1 MQQSIFR
8 IIALLI
14 VTIFLSISCSNDK
27 TPSAVHIMTI
37 DSDINKGLERY
48 IQRGIEQAQR
58 NQARVIVLKINT
70 PGGSI
75 DSTKRI
81 VTQILASSV
90 PVITAQR
97 KSLFESNSRQ
107 ASYTLNNISGLKAF
121 LLSGLFSFITK
132 TFPTVFINA

>member
-14 VTIFLSISCSNDK
+14 ATIFLSISCSNDK

-58 NQARVIVLKINT
+58 NQARVIVLKIGINRWTAT
-70 PGGSI
+70 P
-75 DSTKRI
+75 
-81 VTQILASSV
+81 A
-90 PVITAQR
+90 P
-97 KSLFESNSRQ
+97 
-107 ASYTLNNISGLKAF
+107 
-121 LLSGLFSFITK
+121 
-132 TFPTVFINA
+132 